1 VVGDPVKIEG
11 GTAVSQTVPVAE
23 AINDEAVLPE
33 RVREALGQL
42 VGAAKEGLL
51 ALSVEV
57 GLGVLRELL
66 EHEVAEVVGPKGR
79 WNRERRAVRHGHE
92 EGEVT
97 LGGRRVPVKRPRV
110 RTADGESEVPLST
123 YDHFADRDQLGDVVL
138 ERMLSGVSTRQYRRA
153 QEPVGGQ
160 IEADARSTSKSAVS
174 RTFVQRTRDQLWK
187 LMNRPLAD
195 LRLAVI
201 MLDGIDLRGRTNIV
215 ALGITTDG
223 VKLAL
228 GLWDG
233 SSENATVAGALLAD
247 LVDRGL
253 DVEQGLL
260 FVIDG
265 SKGLRKAIRQVFGN
279 DVPVQRC
286 SQHKQRNVL
295 DHLPERE
302 RDAVKARLRR
312 AWKETDYDRALEQL
326 TTLAIELDRDRPG
339 AAASLREGMEETLT
353 VTRLGITGKLKLTL
367 QSTNPCESMIS
378 TVRVIHRNVKNWS
391 SGEMC
396 LRWTAAGMLEAET
409 RFRKVEGYRGLATL
423 ALKIEADLLR
433 RRQAVTH
440 PTEEDIAAL
449 TMSP

>member
-1 VVGDPVKIEG
+1 MKWN
-11 GTAVSQTVPVAE
+11 VPVAE
-23 AINDEAVLPE
+23 ATQDEAVLPE
-33 RVREALGQL
+33 RVGEALGEL
-42 VGAAKEGLL
+42 VGVAMEGLL

-66 EHEVAEVVGPKGR
+66 EQEVDEVVGPKGK
-79 WNRERRAVRHGHE
+79 WNPERTAVRHGHE
-92 EGEVT
+92 TGEVT
-97 LGGRRVPVKRPRV
+97 LGGRRVAVRRPRA
-110 RTADGESEVPLST
+110 RTADGESELPLAT

-138 ERMLSGVSTRQYRRA
+138 ERILAGVSTRQYGRA
-153 QEPVGGQ
+153 QEPVGAEV
-160 IEADARSTSKSAVS
+160 EADARSTSKSAVS

-187 LMNRPLAD
+187 LMNRPLSD

-201 MLDGIDLRGRTNIV
+201 MLDGIDLHGRTNIV
-215 ALGITTDG
+215 ALGISTEG
-223 VKLAL
+223 EKLAL

-233 SSENATVAGALLAD
+233 STENATVASALLAD

-286 SQHKQRNVL
+286 TQHKQRNVL
-295 DHLPERE
+295 DHLPERN
-302 RDAVKARLRR
+302 RSAVKTRLRR
-312 AWKETDYDRALEQL
+312 AWQETNHERALEQL
-326 TTLAIELDRDRPG
+326 TSLAIELDRDHPG

-378 TVRVIHRNVKNWS
+378 TVRVIHRNVKHWS
-391 SGEMC
+391 SGDMC
-396 LRWTAAGMLEAET
+396 LRWTAAGMLEAES

-423 ALKIEADLLR
+423 AVKIEADLLR

-440 PTEEDIAAL
+440 TTEEDDIAAL
-449 TMSP
+449 TM